1 KAEERQPGGE
11 RDPAGGQR
19 RTEPVADGDG
29 DEVDQRGGEGD
40 PDQHGPRLEAGHERH
55 RHQLGL
61 VAQLGD
67 EDDPEADRERREK
80 TVHSSPLRSAGSGMD
95 DLDPALSVRVEGLAR
110 PAACRAP
117 WPGAIAPACRPRRW
131 ELLPL
136 ARSTLAYWHQRP

>member
-1 KAEERQPGGE
+1 
-11 RDPAGGQR
+11 AGR
-19 RTEPVADGDG
+19 
-29 DEVDQRGGEGD
+29 
-40 PDQHGPRLEAGHERH
+40 ERH

-136 ARSTLAYWHQRP
+136 ARSTLAHWHQRPAGRFRYVHRRSRHADAAGGGGRRPWPGWTGRALDSPGNCLLSTSA